1 MLYTYDMGSELIDVI
16 VKNTGQCHQVEAGL
30 TLVELAERIGL
41 SLPHRPLGA
50 FVNNRLRD
58 LGFRV
63 FMPKQVEYF
72 DIAHSAGIQMYT
84 RSLFF
89 LMQKAVRDLLPG
101 HRLEIE
107 HSISRGYYCEI
118 QDCPCLMN
126 YDLICSIVARM
137 RELVAQDLP
146 FQTRSMLTEEAIALF
161 DRQGDVE
168 KARFLHSRPKLYT
181 TLYGLDGLWDYYLEG
196 LVPSTG
202 YLQQFDVVQYYQGL
216 LLRVPQRN
224 EPEELEPLVLQE
236 KVFEIF
242 REFKHW
248 QEILDIEDAGSIN
261 EQIQRGN
268 ARGLVMVCEALHEK
282 KVAQI
287 ADTIARRDPKV
298 RIVLIA
304 GPSSSGKTT
313 FSKRLAIQLR
323 VCGLTPHTLE
333 LDNYFV
339 NRSQTPRDA
348 SGDYDFEA
356 LEALDVEQFNV
367 DLLAMLSGETVQM
380 PKYSF
385 ERGERYYD
393 GTTLQLEPHGILIV
407 EGIHGLNP
415 KLIPRIPHDR
425 VFKIYTSAL
434 TSISLDGLQRIS
446 SSDNRLLRRMVRDA
460 HFRSYGATAT
470 IARWASVRRGEER
483 NIFPF
488 QEEADVIFNS
498 ALPYEF
504 NMLKRQAETL
514 LSEVSSNVPEHAE
527 AFRLLRFLQV
537 FTPLSEE
544 IVPQAS
550 ILREFLG
557 GSAFDK

>member
-1 MLYTYDMGSELIDVI
+1 MGTELIDII
-16 VKNTGQCHQVEAGL
+16 VSNTGQHHQIEAGL
-30 TLVELAERIGL
+30 SLLEVAEKL
-41 SLPHRPLGA
+41 DLPLRNRPLGA

-58 LGFRV
+58 LGFRI
-63 FMPKQVEYF
+63 FMPKQVEFF
-72 DIAHSAGIQMYT
+72 DITHSAGIQMYT
-84 RSLFF
+84 RALFF

-107 HSISRGYYCEI
+107 HSISRGYYCQI
-118 QDCPCLMN
+118 QDCPCHMN

-146 FQTRSMLTEEAIALF
+146 FETCAMLTKEAIARF
-161 DRQGDVE
+161 EKQGDVE
-168 KARFLHSRPKLYT
+168 KARFLRSRPKLYT

-196 LVPSTG
+196 LVPSTS

-224 EPEELEPLVLQE
+224 NPQELEPIVLQD

-261 EQIQRGN
+261 EQILHGN
-268 ARGLVMVCEALHEK
+268 ARSLVMVCEALHEK

-287 ADTIARRDPKV
+287 ADMVARREPNV

-323 VCGLTPHTLE
+323 VCGLTPHTIE

-339 NRSQTPRDA
+339 NRTKTPRDA

-356 LEALDVEQFNV
+356 LEALDVDQFNV
-367 DLLAMLSGETVQM
+367 DLLALLSGHTVKM

-393 GTTLQLEPHGILIV
+393 GSTLQLEPHGILIV

-415 KLIPRIPHDR
+415 LLIPRIPHDR
-425 VFKIYTSAL
+425 VFKIYISAL
-434 TSISLDGLQRIS
+434 TSIALDGLQRIS
-446 SSDNRLLRRMVRDA
+446 SSDNRLLRRMIRDA
-460 HFRSYGATAT
+460 HFRSYRATQT

-488 QEEADVIFNS
+488 QEEADIIFNS

-504 NMLKRQAETL
+504 NMLKQQAEAL
-514 LSEVSSNVPEHAE
+514 LREVPSNTPEHAE
-527 AFRLLRFLQV
+527 ACRLLRFLQV
-537 FTPLSEE
+537 FTPIPEDL
-544 IVPQAS
+544 VPQAS